1 MRVEYRCSV
10 RRISIAAAWAV
21 LIVSASMTAQQ
32 PITRKP
38 AREPDIFFV
47 PTSETVADQMLQLG
61 GISANDV
68 VFDLGSG
75 DGRILVLA
83 AQKYGAR
90 GVGIELQPQLVERAR
105 QVAKDGEVSDR
116 VTFVE
121 GDLFTADLSAA
132 TLVTIYL
139 SPGVN
144 ARLEA
149 KLKAELRPGTR
160 IVSHQ
165 FAIGSWP
172 PEKTIAA
179 HDGTD
184 LYLWTVPQR

>member
-1 MRVEYRCSV
+1 MRRMPIVL
-10 RRISIAAAWAV
+10 AWAV
-21 LIVSASMTAQQ
+21 LFVSVGIAAQQ
-32 PITRKP
+32 PGTRRP
-38 AREPDIFFV
+38 SREPDILFV
-47 PTSETVADQMLQLG
+47 PTSDAVADQMLQLG
-61 GISANDV
+61 GISAKDV

-75 DGRILVLA
+75 DGRILILA

-105 QVAKDGEVSDR
+105 QVAKDGEVADR
-116 VTFVE
+116 VTFIE

-144 ARLEA
+144 ARLET

-165 FAIGSWP
+165 FGIGSWQP
-172 PEKTIAA
+172 DKMIAA

-184 LYLWTVPQR
+184 LYLYTVPPRR

>member
-1 MRVEYRCSV
+1 M
-10 RRISIAAAWAV
+10 RRISIAAALAV
-21 LIVSASMTAQQ
+21 LIVSASIAAQQ
-32 PITRKP
+32 PVTRKP

-47 PTSETVADQMLQLG
+47 PTSEAVADQMLQLG
-61 GISANDV
+61 GISAKDM

-121 GDLFTADLSAA
+121 GDLFTADLSSA
-132 TLVTIYL
+132 TFVTIYL

-165 FAIGSWP
+165 FGIGSWP

-184 LYLWTVPQR
+184 LYLWTVPKR